1 MKKQVMSFIL
11 GMAIVIASVMNV
23 SALETNIEAE
33 SLQETMENTEA
44 EAAQESIETNYEP
57 EIIETESVLET
68 ESVFESETE
77 TASETE
83 IEPETEQKMEDYLR
97 ENYSLDRGILG
108 KEANAV
114 MATSADAGS
123 VFDKES
129 YLIPLSIPSV
139 LEFSEAR
146 RVLTLVNQIRAEN
159 NLAPLMWDSEMEKA
173 SCLRAVECSLSVE
186 HMRPNGTSWS
196 SVYSGMHGENIAA
209 GYWSAEEVVN
219 GWMNSPGHKANI
231 LDPDYKTMTVSLNYS
246 PWGGNEGY
254 YYYWSQN
261 FSCYEGDGIY
271 CDNSI
276 EGLETDV
283 IVEALGEEADR
294 QVKNFVIR
302 LYENV
307 LGRMPDIGGL
317 AGWIMA
323 LESESNTGAEAAHGF
338 FFSEEFENKNLSN
351 SEYLDVLYTT
361 ILNRNSDEV
370 GKASWNKL
378 LEGGLS
384 RTYVFHGFCESA
396 EFSDLC
402 ASYGIV
408 RGNVELTESRD
419 QNSGITLFVSR
430 LYSKALGRNA
440 DAEGLNDWTR
450 LILNGESSP
459 EKVAFGILF
468 SDEFKNKNL
477 DNGEYVKVLYRV
489 FMDREADPS
498 GYEAWKEMLD
508 AGWKREVIFY
518 GFSKSREF
526 SEILDSF
533 GLSQS
538 SGEPVHVTR
547 TGSKFHKSGCS
558 KINNVQTNILL
569 IQDAQSIGYTPCQ
582 ICN

>member
-11 GMAIVIASVMNV
+11 GTSIVIASVMNV
-23 SALETNIEAE
+23 SAQETNIEME
-33 SLQETMENTEA
+33 SLQETAEITE
-44 EAAQESIETNYEP
+44 SETKLS
-57 EIIETESVLET
+57 ETETILET
-68 ESVFESETE
+68 ESELESGMESDSEEET
-77 TASETE
+77 TSETE
-83 IEPETEQKMEDYLR
+83 IEPETEQRTEDWLR
-97 ENYSLDRGILG
+97 ENYSTEGGVLGGDVSLSVASNGVSGDVLDP
-108 KEANAV
+108 
-114 MATSADAGS
+114 D
-123 VFDKES
+123 S
-129 YLIPLSIPSV
+129 YLVPLVFPV
-139 LEFSEAR
+139 NYQYAEAR
-146 RVLTLVNQIRAEN
+146 RVLTLVNQIRAEYG
-159 NLAPLMWDSEMEKA
+159 LQALTWDSDMEDT
-173 SCLRAVECSLSVE
+173 SCLRAAEIAVYFE
-186 HMRPNGTSWS
+186 HERPNGQPCF
-196 SVYSGMHGENIAA
+196 SVNPKMDGENIAA
-209 GYWSAEEVVN
+209 GVWSAEQVVN
-219 GWMNSPGHKANI
+219 LWMNSDGHRANI
-231 LDPDYKTMTVSLNYS
+231 LSPEYKTMTVSMAYV
-246 PWGGNEGY
+246 PGTEY
-254 YYYWSQN
+254 TYYWSQN
-261 FSCYEGDGIY
+261 FSCSGGDDSYLTNTESADEEVI
-271 CDNSI
+271 I
-276 EGLETDV
+276 EV
-283 IVEALGEEADR
+283 LGEEPER

-307 LGRMPDIGGL
+307 LGRTPDVRGL
-317 AGWIMA
+317 
-323 LESESNTGAEAAHGF
+323 SEWMLVLFAEANTGAEAAHGF
-338 FFSEEFENKNLSN
+338 FFSEEFKNKNLSN

-402 ASYGIV
+402 ASYGII

-440 DAEGLNDWTR
+440 DADGLNDWTR

-508 AGWKREVIFY
+508 DGWKREVIFY
-518 GFSKSREF
+518 GFSKSLEF
-526 SEILDSF
+526 SEILESF